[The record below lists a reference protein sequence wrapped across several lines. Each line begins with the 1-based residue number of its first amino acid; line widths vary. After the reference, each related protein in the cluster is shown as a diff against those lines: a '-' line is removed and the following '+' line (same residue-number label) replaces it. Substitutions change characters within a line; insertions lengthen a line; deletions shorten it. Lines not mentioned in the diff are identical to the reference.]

1 LVVTADP
8 LVLSAELDRATA
20 RLLDT
25 VRTLDGNGL
34 TGASRC
40 DGWTRG
46 HVVSHLARNAD
57 AYRNLLSWART
68 GVRTPAY
75 ASREAREAGITAGA
89 FRPHEEQLA
98 DLTTAC
104 DQLRE
109 SIDAMPAESWT
120 ALVEWGSTGPTP
132 AARVVWSRICEVEL
146 HHVDL
151 DAGYGPA
158 DWPASFSL
166 RVLHDPATPHVATLV
181 SDDGTKLLSVDG
193 ETVVT
198 GPVHLLAAWLT
209 GRGSGTGLTSSAGDL
224 PSLEA
229 WK

>member
-1 LVVTADP
+1 MTADP

-34 TGASRC
+34 TAPSRC
-40 DGWTRG
+40 AGWTRG
-46 HVVSHLARNAD
+46 HVVTHLARNAD

-68 GVRTPAY
+68 GVKTPAY
-75 ASREAREAGITAGA
+75 TSREAREEGIAAGA
-89 FRPHEEQLA
+89 ARPHDEQLA

-104 DQLRE
+104 DLLRE
-109 SIDAMPAESWT
+109 SIDTMPAQGWS
-120 ALVEWGSTGPTP
+120 AQVEWGTTGPAP

-158 DWPASFSL
+158 NWPESFTL
-166 RVLHDPATPHVATLV
+166 RVLHDPATPHAATLV
-181 SDDGTKLLSVDG
+181 SDDGTTLLSASDDAP
-193 ETVVT
+193 VVT

-209 GRGSGTGLTSSAGDL
+209 GRGDGTGLTGDL

>member
-1 LVVTADP
+1 MTADP
-8 LVLSAELDRATA
+8 LVLSAELDRASA

-34 TGASRC
+34 SGPSLC
-40 DGWTRG
+40 EGWTRG
-46 HVVSHLARNAD
+46 HVVTHLARNAD
-57 AYRNLLSWART
+57 AYVNLLTWART

-75 ASREAREAGITAGA
+75 ASPEARDAAIEAGAG
-89 FRPHEEQLA
+89 RPHEEQFA
-98 DLTTAC
+98 DLTAAV
-104 DQLRE
+104 DRLRAA
-109 SIDAMPAESWT
+109 IDEMPAAAW
-120 ALVEWGSTGPTP
+120 ANLVEWGRTGPTP

-158 DWPASFSL
+158 DWPVAFAQRL
-166 RVLHDPATPHVATLV
+166 LHDPATPHVATLV
-181 SDDGTKLLSVDG
+181 DESGTHLLTIDGAP
-193 ETVVT
+193 VVT

-209 GRGSGTGLTSSAGDL
+209 GRSDGTGLTGDL
-224 PSLEA
+224 PALEA

>member
-1 LVVTADP
+1 VTADP

-25 VRTLDGNGL
+25 VRTLDGSGL
-34 TGASRC
+34 AAPSRC

-46 HVVSHLARNAD
+46 HVVTHLARNAD

-75 ASREAREAGITAGA
+75 ASRQAREDGIAAGA
-89 FRPHEEQLA
+89 ARPHEEQLA
-98 DLTTAC
+98 DLVTAC

-109 SIDAMPAESWT
+109 SIDTMPAEAWT
-120 ALVEWGSTGPTP
+120 ALVEWGSTGPAP

-158 DWPASFSL
+158 DWPASFAL
-166 RVLHDPATPHVATLV
+166 RVLHDPATPHVATLA
-181 SDDGTKLLSVDG
+181 SDDGTTLLAVPDAP
-193 ETVVT
+193 VVT

-209 GRGSGTGLTSSAGDL
+209 GRGDGSALTSSTGTL